1 MADGKVVI
9 DVILDD
15 GTVAKGVA
23 NIDKQLGGLAGTGKR
38 AAVGIKEIATSLGLV
53 ALASKA
59 INMVKQSIDGAISRY
74 DTLNNFPRV
83 LQLMGFDAKQSK
95 KAIDELS
102 DGIDGLP
109 TTLDSVAKTTQ
120 RLALMT
126 GDLKGATKTTLA
138 LNNAFLAS
146 GASAIDAERGLE
158 QYVQML
164 STGTVDLDSWKTLQ
178 ETMPIAL
185 NKTAEAFGFAGKS
198 AQRDLYEALK
208 NGEITFED
216 FNNKLIELN
225 DGVGGF
231 AELARKSTGGI
242 KTSWSNMKTAITKGV
257 ADVIGAIDKALESF
271 GGISGIFEALKL
283 HIKDTFSFIT
293 NLIPQIASVISILYN
308 TFMSVWYDTG
318 EVDDLLGKLGISPEA
333 AAIVESILKTITDSI
348 KTAFDFIGTIISG
361 LKQFWANN
369 GQEILQ
375 NAIIIFQGVWD
386 TVQTAFDGIKG
397 VIENVLGSN
406 VIPFI
411 QEKLSTIKQFWDEN
425 GQQIMQA
432 VQNAFEFIK
441 GVIEFVMPAVQFIIE
456 IVWAAIKDIIGG
468 ALDIIMGLIQVFT
481 GIFTGDWSQ
490 LWEGIK
496 KILGGAVDFISGL
509 MTLQF
514 FGGLKTIFMNLL
526 KSGTGLMQSMWTTI
540 VDFFKNFGSNVS
552 TTATEMVGKVIGY
565 FKNLFTDATNIF
577 GQLRTFG
584 ASIWNALKEAV
595 IGAARNIWSGVTQHF
610 SNMASNVRNLMHNV
624 KSSIVNIWNEAVSFL
639 KGIDL
644 TQIGKNIIQGLIN
657 GIGSMASAVVDKVK
671 SIGKSISNGFKNV
684 LGIHS
689 PSKVMADIAKW
700 IPEGIGVGIE
710 KNEKS
715 AIKSLQGLTDNLV
728 SNIQPEI
735 AVTNRLRGSKPSL
748 GNITPAVRMTGAN
761 IQNVFSDN
769 GSNQKFNNLVNAIR
783 ELAKRPISVQ
793 VNGREI
799 VYATVDDMASEIKFR
814 ENRFKG

>member
-1 MADGKVVI
+1 MADGRVVI

-23 NIDKQLGGLAGTGKR
+23 NIDKQLGGLTGAGKR
-38 AAVGIKEIATSLGLV
+38 AAAGIKEIVTSLGLV

-59 INMVKQSIDGAISRY
+59 INTVKQSIDGAISRY

-126 GDLKGATKTTLA
+126 GDLEGATKTTLA

-208 NGEITFED
+208 SGEITFED

-242 KTSWSNMKTAITKGV
+242 RTSWDNMKTAITKGV
-257 ADVIGAIDKALESF
+257 ANVIGAIDKALESF
-271 GGISGIFEALKL
+271 GGIAGIIDGLKVGVQTVFNWIVAAIPVVAEWIGIIVDKIREWLPPMDEVKSGFENTFQA
-283 HIKDTFSFIT
+283 IKDFVMPIVQDVVSFI
-293 NLIPQIASVISILYN
+293 QD
-308 TFMSVWYDTG
+308 VWGGLVSWWQENG
-318 EVDDLLGKLGISPEA
+318 E
-333 AAIVESILKTITDSI
+333 
-348 KTAFDFIGTIISG
+348 
-361 LKQFWANN
+361 Q
-369 GQEILQ
+369 
-375 NAIIIFQGVWD
+375 
-386 TVQTAFDGIKG
+386 
-397 VIENVLGSN
+397 
-406 VIPFI
+406 
-411 QEKLSTIKQFWDEN
+411 IKQ
-425 GQQIMQA
+425 A
-432 VQNAFEFIK
+432 VSNAFEFIK
-441 GVIEFVMPAVQFIIE
+441 SVIEFVMPAVQFVIE
-456 IVWAAIKDIIGG
+456 TVWAAIKDIIGG

-496 KILGGAVDFISGL
+496 KILSGAIDLIMGIMSLNFLGGIRKVLVDLGKKSVQIVKNMWDDIVKFFKTFTDDAASKVSGMASKVWEFAKNMATNFINTISN
-509 MTLQF
+509 
-514 FGGLKTIFMNLL
+514 LKNNVVNKFSEI
-526 KSGTGLMQSMWTTI
+526 KSGI
-540 VDFFKNFGSNVS
+540 IDK
-552 TTATEMVGKVIGY
+552 
-565 FKNLFTDATNIF
+565 
-577 GQLRTFG
+577 
-584 ASIWNALKEAV
+584 
-595 IGAARNIWSGVTQHF
+595 
-610 SNMASNVRNLMHNV
+610 V
-624 KSSIVNIWNEAVSFL
+624 KS
-639 KGIDL
+639 IDL
-644 TQIGKNIIQGLIN
+644 KDIGKNIIQGLIN

-671 SIGKSISNGFKNV
+671 SIGKSISNGFKNA

-700 IPEGIGVGIE
+700 IPAGIGVGIE
-710 KNEKS
+710 KNEKA

-735 AVTNRLRGSKPSL
+735 AVTNRLRGFKPSFGFSMIPFAGFGYAGEIAKSINPKEESL
-748 GNITPAVRMTGAN
+748 SQTGTVLEIYIT
-761 IQNVFSDN
+761 S
-769 GSNQKFNNLVNAIR
+769 
-783 ELAKRPISVQ
+783 ELDGKTVSK
-793 VNGREI
+793 EI
-799 VYATVDDMASEIKFR
+799 AGPLRIELDKINER
-814 ENRFKG
+814 ENILKYGRKSK

>member
-23 NIDKQLGGLAGTGKR
+23 NIDKQLGGLTGAGKR
-38 AAVGIKEIATSLGLV
+38 AAAGIKEIVTSLGLV
-53 ALASKA
+53 ALAAKA
-59 INMVKQSIDGAISRY
+59 INMVKSSLDGAISRY

-146 GASAIDAERGLE
+146 GASAADAERGLE

-164 STGTVDLDSWKTLQ
+164 STGTVDLESWKTLQ

-208 NGEITFED
+208 SGEITFED
-216 FNNKLIELN
+216 FNNKLVELN

-242 KTSWSNMKTAITKGV
+242 RTSWSNMKTAITKGV

-496 KILGGAVDFISGL
+496 SILGGAVDLILGIMSLNFL
-509 MTLQF
+509 
-514 FGGLKTIFMNLL
+514 GGIKKAFT
-526 KSGTGLMQSMWTTI
+526 SMFETSVNTVKNMWAKI
-540 VDFFKNFGSNVS
+540 VEFFK
-552 TTATEMVGKVIGY
+552 T
-565 FKNLFTDATNIF
+565 FTDDAASKVSGMASKVWEFAKNMATNFIN
-577 GQLRTFG
+577 TI
-584 ASIWNALKEAV
+584 SNLKNNV
-595 IGAARNIWSGVTQHF
+595 VNKF
-610 SNMASNVRNLMHNV
+610 SEIKNGIIDKV
-624 KSSIVNIWNEAVSFL
+624 KS
-639 KGIDL
+639 IDL
-644 TQIGKNIIQGLIN
+644 KDIGKNIIQGLIN

-671 SIGKSISNGFKNV
+671 SIGKSISNGFKDA

-689 PSKVMADIAKW
+689 PSKVMANIAKW
-700 IPEGIGVGIE
+700 IPAGIGEGIE

-728 SNIQPEI
+728 SSIQPEI
-735 AVTNRLRGSKPSL
+735 AVTNRLRGAKAPL
-748 GNITPAVRMTGAN
+748 GSMLTSGIQLTQSIIQGQTGINQYDDGEVKALLRKLVEKE
-761 IQNVFSDN
+761 INVYMDKEKV
-769 GSNQKFNNLVNAIR
+769 GSIMDGEQARRINLF
-783 ELAKRPISVQ
+783 
-793 VNGREI
+793 GRR
-799 VYATVDDMASEIKFR
+799 VALD
-814 ENRFKG
+814 

>member
-23 NIDKQLGGLAGTGKR
+23 NLDKQLGGLTGAGKR

-83 LQLMGFDAKQSK
+83 LQLMGFDAESSK
-95 KAIDELS
+95 KAIDKLS
-102 DGIDGLP
+102 DGIQGLP

-126 GDLKGATKTTLA
+126 GDLEGATKTTLA
-138 LNNAFLAS
+138 LNNAFIAS
-146 GASAIDAERGLE
+146 GASAADAERGLE

-164 STGTVDLDSWKTLQ
+164 STGTVDLESWRTLQ

-185 NKTAEAFGFAGKS
+185 NKTAEAFGFTGKS
-198 AQRDLYEALK
+198 AQNDLYSALK
-208 NGEITFED
+208 SGEITFDE
-216 FNNKLIELN
+216 FNGKLVELSN
-225 DGVGGF
+225 ATGGF
-231 AELARKSTGGI
+231 ADMAKESSGGI
-242 KTSWSNMKTAITKGV
+242 ATSWQNMKTAVVKGV
-257 ADVIGAIDKALESF
+257 TDVIGAID
-271 GGISGIFEALKL
+271 EALGGTGSIAGIIDGLKVGVQTVFNWIVAAIPVVAEWIGIIVDKIREWL
-283 HIKDTFSFIT
+283 PPMDEVKSGFENTFQAINDFVMPIVQDVVSFI
-293 NLIPQIASVISILYN
+293 QD
-308 TFMSVWYDTG
+308 VWGGLVSWWQENG
-318 EVDDLLGKLGISPEA
+318 E
-333 AAIVESILKTITDSI
+333 
-348 KTAFDFIGTIISG
+348 
-361 LKQFWANN
+361 Q
-369 GQEILQ
+369 
-375 NAIIIFQGVWD
+375 
-386 TVQTAFDGIKG
+386 
-397 VIENVLGSN
+397 
-406 VIPFI
+406 
-411 QEKLSTIKQFWDEN
+411 IKQ
-425 GQQIMQA
+425 A
-432 VQNAFEFIK
+432 VSNAFEFIK
-441 GVIEFVMPAVQFIIE
+441 SVIEFVMPAVQFVIE
-456 IVWAAIKDIIGG
+456 TVWTAIKDIISG
-468 ALDIIMGLIQVFT
+468 ALDVIMGLVQVFT

-671 SIGKSISNGFKNV
+671 SIGKSISNGFKNA

-700 IPEGIGVGIE
+700 IPAGIGVGIE

-715 AIKSLQGLTDNLV
+715 AIKSLQGLTDNLL

-735 AVTNRLRGSKPSL
+735 AVTNRLRGFKPSFSFSMIPFAGFGYAGEIAKSINPKEESL
-748 GNITPAVRMTGAN
+748 SQTGTVLEIYIT
-761 IQNVFSDN
+761 S
-769 GSNQKFNNLVNAIR
+769 
-783 ELAKRPISVQ
+783 ELDGKTVSK
-793 VNGREI
+793 EI
-799 VYATVDDMASEIKFR
+799 AGPLRIELDKINER
-814 ENRFKG
+814 ENILKYGRKSK

>member
-23 NIDKQLGGLAGTGKR
+23 NLDKQLGGLTGAGKR
-38 AAVGIKEIATSLGLV
+38 AAAGIKEIVTSLGLV

-59 INMVKQSIDGAISRY
+59 INTVKQSIDGAISRY

-146 GASAIDAERGLE
+146 GASAADAERGLE

-208 NGEITFED
+208 SGEITFDE
-216 FNNKLIELN
+216 FNGKLVELSN
-225 DGVGGF
+225 ATGGF
-231 AELARKSTGGI
+231 ADMAKESSGGI
-242 KTSWSNMKTAITKGV
+242 ATSWQNLKTTVVKGV
-257 ADVIGAIDKALESF
+257 ANVIGAID
-271 GGISGIFEALKL
+271 EALGGTGSIAGIIDGLKMDVQTVFNWIVAAIPVVAEWIGIIVDKIREWL
-283 HIKDTFSFIT
+283 PPMDEVKSGFENTFQAIKDFVMPIVQDVVSFI
-293 NLIPQIASVISILYN
+293 QD
-308 TFMSVWYDTG
+308 VWGGLVSWWQENG
-318 EVDDLLGKLGISPEA
+318 E
-333 AAIVESILKTITDSI
+333 
-348 KTAFDFIGTIISG
+348 
-361 LKQFWANN
+361 Q
-369 GQEILQ
+369 
-375 NAIIIFQGVWD
+375 
-386 TVQTAFDGIKG
+386 
-397 VIENVLGSN
+397 
-406 VIPFI
+406 
-411 QEKLSTIKQFWDEN
+411 IKQ
-425 GQQIMQA
+425 A
-432 VQNAFEFIK
+432 VSNAFEFIK
-441 GVIEFVMPAVQFIIE
+441 SVIEFVMPAVQFVIE
-456 IVWAAIKDIIGG
+456 TVWAAIKDIIGG

-481 GIFTGDWSQ
+481 GIFTGDWNQ

-496 KILGGAVDFISGL
+496 KILGGAVDLILGIMSLNFL
-509 MTLQF
+509 
-514 FGGLKTIFMNLL
+514 GGIKKAFTSMFE
-526 KSGTGLMQSMWTTI
+526 TGVNIVKNMWT
-540 VDFFKNFGSNVS
+540 
-552 TTATEMVGKVIGY
+552 
-565 FKNLFTDATNIF
+565 
-577 GQLRTFG
+577 
-584 ASIWNALKEAV
+584 
-595 IGAARNIWSGVTQHF
+595 
-610 SNMASNVRNLMHNV
+610 
-624 KSSIVNIWNEAVSFL
+624 SIVNSFKTFADNAASKVSGMASKVWEFAKNMATNFINTISNL
-639 KGIDL
+639 KNNVVNKFSEIKSGIIDKVKSIDL
-644 TQIGKNIIQGLIN
+644 KDIGKNIIQGLIN

-671 SIGKSISNGFKNV
+671 SIGKSISDGFKNV

-710 KNEKS
+710 RNEKS

-735 AVTNRLRGSKPSL
+735 AVTNRMRGFRPSFDFSMIPFAGFGYAGEIAKPINPKEESQTGTVLEIYVTSELDGKAVSKGIAEPLR
-748 GNITPAVRMTGAN
+748 I
-761 IQNVFSDN
+761 
-769 GSNQKFNNLVNAIR
+769 
-783 ELAKRPISVQ
+783 ELDKI
-793 VNGREI
+793 NE
-799 VYATVDDMASEIKFR
+799 R
-814 ENRFKG
+814 ENILKYGRKSK

>member
-102 DGIDGLP
+102 NGIDGLP

-120 RLALMT
+120 RLALIT

-146 GASAIDAERGLE
+146 GASSADASRGLE

-164 STGTVDLDSWKTLQ
+164 STGTVDLESWKTLQ

-208 NGEITFED
+208 SGEITFED

-231 AELARKSTGGI
+231 ADLARESSTGI
-242 KTSWSNMKTAITKGV
+242 RTSWQNVKTAVVKGV
-257 ADVIGAIDKALESF
+257 ADVIGAIDKALGSF
-271 GGISGIFEALKL
+271 GGIAGIFDGLKVGVQTVFNWIVAAIPVVAEWIGIIVDKIREWL
-283 HIKDTFSFIT
+283 PPMDEVKSGFENTFQAIKDFVMPIVQDVVSFI
-293 NLIPQIASVISILYN
+293 QD
-308 TFMSVWYDTG
+308 VWGGLVSWWQENG
-318 EVDDLLGKLGISPEA
+318 E
-333 AAIVESILKTITDSI
+333 
-348 KTAFDFIGTIISG
+348 
-361 LKQFWANN
+361 Q
-369 GQEILQ
+369 
-375 NAIIIFQGVWD
+375 
-386 TVQTAFDGIKG
+386 
-397 VIENVLGSN
+397 
-406 VIPFI
+406 
-411 QEKLSTIKQFWDEN
+411 IKQ
-425 GQQIMQA
+425 A
-432 VQNAFEFIK
+432 VSNAFEFIK
-441 GVIEFVMPAVQFIIE
+441 SVIEFVMPAVQFIIE
-456 IVWAAIKDIIGG
+456 TVWTAIKDIISG
-468 ALDIIMGLIQVFT
+468 ALDVIMGLVQVFT
-481 GIFTGDWSQ
+481 GIFTGDWSK

-496 KILGGAVDFISGL
+496 KILSGAVDFISGL

-514 FGGLKTIFMNLL
+514 FGGLKTIFTNLL
-526 KSGTGLMQSMWTTI
+526 KSGTGLMQSMWTSI
-540 VDFFKNFGSNVS
+540 VNFFKNFGSNAS
-552 TTATEMVGKVIGY
+552 ATAAEMVGKVIGY
-565 FKNLFTDATNIF
+565 FKNLFTDATNVF

-610 SNMASNVRNLMHNV
+610 SNMASSVQNLMHNV

-657 GIGSMASAVVDKVK
+657 GIGSMASALWNKVK
-671 SIGKSISNGFKNV
+671 EITDGIKEKISDA
-684 LGIHS
+684 LSIHS
-689 PSKVMADIAKW
+689 PSRWMRDMIGKNMMLGWRIGIDKEKSATLKKAAEMSEWMKPS
-700 IPEGIGVGIE
+700 IPEGF
-710 KNEKS
+710 
-715 AIKSLQGLTDNLV
+715 
-728 SNIQPEI
+728 
-735 AVTNRLRGSKPSL
+735 TNRLRGSVPL
-748 GNITPAVRMTGAN
+748 GNIFPG
-761 IQNVFSDN
+761 NV
-769 GSNQKFNNLVNAIR
+769 SNVSHSNTSIKNDHSKHIN
-783 ELAKRPISVQ
+783 VQ
-793 VNGREI
+793 VQGGYDEREI
-799 VYATVDDMASEIKFR
+799 AKQTEKTIRRMIFQM
-814 ENRFKG
+814 G

>member
-23 NIDKQLGGLAGTGKR
+23 NIDKQLGGLAGAGKR

-102 DGIDGLP
+102 NGIDGLP

-146 GASAIDAERGLE
+146 GASAADAERGLE

-164 STGTVDLDSWKTLQ
+164 STGTVDLESWRTLQ

-198 AQRDLYEALK
+198 AQNDLYNALK
-208 NGEITFED
+208 SGEITFED
-216 FNNKLIELN
+216 FNNKIVELN

-242 KTSWSNMKTAITKGV
+242 ATSWQNMKTAVVKGV
-257 ADVIGAIDKALESF
+257 ADVIGAIDKALGSF
-271 GGISGIFEALKL
+271 GGIAGIFDALKS

-293 NLIPQIASVISILYN
+293 NLIPQVANVISTLYN

-375 NAIIIFQGVWD
+375 NAITIFQGVWD

-397 VIENVLGSN
+397 VIENVLGNN

-456 IVWAAIKDIIGG
+456 TVWAAIKDIISG
-468 ALDIIMGLIQVFT
+468 ALDIIIGLIQVFT

-496 KILGGAVDFISGL
+496 KILSGAVDLIIGL

-526 KSGTGLMQSMWTTI
+526 KSGTGLIQSMWTSI
-540 VDFFKNFGSNVS
+540 VNFFKNFGSNVTS
-552 TTATEMVGKVIGY
+552 VTQNMVMSVIN
-565 FKNLFTDATNIF
+565 FFRNLFSQASNIF
-577 GQLRTFG
+577 STLRTFG
-584 ASIWNALKEAV
+584 ESIWNSLREAV
-595 IGAARNIWSGVTQHF
+595 VGAARNIWSGVTQHF

-639 KGIDL
+639 KGVDL

-748 GNITPAVRMTGAN
+748 GNLVPTATTAGGN

-769 GSNQKFNNLVNAIR
+769 GSNQKFINLVNAIR

-799 VYATVDDMASEIKFR
+799 VYATVDDMASEIQFR

>member
-23 NIDKQLGGLAGTGKR
+23 NIDKQLGGLTGAGKR
-38 AAVGIKEIATSLGLV
+38 AAAGIKEIVTSLGLV

-59 INMVKQSIDGAISRY
+59 INMVKSSLDGAISRY

-146 GASAIDAERGLE
+146 GVSAADAERGLE

-164 STGTVDLDSWKTLQ
+164 STGTVDLNSWKTLQ

-208 NGEITFED
+208 SGKITFED

-242 KTSWSNMKTAITKGV
+242 KTSWDNMKTAITKGV
-257 ADVIGAIDKALESF
+257 ADVIGAIDKALGSF
-271 GGISGIFEALKL
+271 GGIAGIFDALKL
-283 HIKDTFSFIT
+283 HIKDAFSFIT
-293 NLIPQIASVISILYN
+293 NLIPQIASVISTLYN
-308 TFMSVWYDTG
+308 AFMSVWNDTG
-318 EVDDLLGKLGISPEA
+318 EVDDLLGKLGISPEVA
-333 AAIVESILKTITDSI
+333 EIVESILKTITDSI

-375 NAIIIFQGVWD
+375 NAIIIFQGVWG

-397 VIENVLGSN
+397 VIENILGNN

-441 GVIEFVMPAVQFIIE
+441 GVIEFVMPVVQFIIKTA
-456 IVWAAIKDIIGG
+456 WAAIKDIIGG

-496 KILGGAVDFISGL
+496 KILSGAVDLILGIMSLNFL
-509 MTLQF
+509 
-514 FGGLKTIFMNLL
+514 GGIKNAFTSMFE
-526 KSGTGLMQSMWTTI
+526 TGVNIVKNMWT
-540 VDFFKNFGSNVS
+540 
-552 TTATEMVGKVIGY
+552 
-565 FKNLFTDATNIF
+565 
-577 GQLRTFG
+577 
-584 ASIWNALKEAV
+584 
-595 IGAARNIWSGVTQHF
+595 
-610 SNMASNVRNLMHNV
+610 
-624 KSSIVNIWNEAVSFL
+624 SIVNFFKTFADDAASKVSGMASKVWEFARNMATNFINTISNL
-639 KGIDL
+639 KNNVVNKFSEIKDGIIDKVRSIDL
-644 TQIGKNIIQGLIN
+644 RDIGKNIIQGLIN

-671 SIGKSISNGFKNV
+671 SIGKSISDGFKNV

-728 SNIQPEI
+728 SSIQPEI
-735 AVTNRLRGSKPSL
+735 AVTNRMRGFKPSFGFSMIPFAGFEYTGEIAKSINPKEESQTGTVL
-748 GNITPAVRMTGAN
+748 EIYITSELDGKAVSKGIAEPLR
-761 IQNVFSDN
+761 I
-769 GSNQKFNNLVNAIR
+769 
-783 ELAKRPISVQ
+783 ELDKI
-793 VNGREI
+793 NE
-799 VYATVDDMASEIKFR
+799 R
-814 ENRFKG
+814 ENILKYGRKSK

>member
-23 NIDKQLGGLAGTGKR
+23 NIDKQLGGLAGAGKR
-38 AAVGIKEIATSLGLV
+38 AAIGIKEIVTSLGLV
-53 ALASKA
+53 TLAAKA
-59 INMVKQSIDGAISRY
+59 IDMVKNSLDGAISRY

-126 GDLKGATKTTLA
+126 GDLKGATKTTIS

-146 GASAIDAERGLE
+146 GASAADAERGLE

-164 STGTVDLDSWKTLQ
+164 STGTVDLESWRTLQ

-185 NKTAEAFGFAGKS
+185 NKTADAFGFAGKS
-198 AQRDLYEALK
+198 AQNDLYNALK
-208 NGEITFED
+208 SGEITFED
-216 FNNKLIELN
+216 FNNKLVELN

-242 KTSWSNMKTAITKGV
+242 ATSWQNMKTAVVKGV
-257 ADVIGAIDKALESF
+257 ADVIGAIDKALGSF
-271 GGISGIFEALKL
+271 GGIAGIFDGLKVGVQTVFNWIVASIPVVAEWIGIIVDKIREWL
-283 HIKDTFSFIT
+283 PPMDEIKNGFINAFQT
-293 NLIPQIASVISILYN
+293 IRDFVTPIVQEIVDFI
-308 TFMSVWYDTG
+308 MSVWG
-318 EVDDLLGKLGISPEA
+318 
-333 AAIVESILKTITDSI
+333 
-348 KTAFDFIGTIISG
+348 G
-361 LKQFWANN
+361 LVSWWQ
-369 GQEILQ
+369 
-375 NAIIIFQGVWD
+375 
-386 TVQTAFDGIKG
+386 
-397 VIENVLGSN
+397 
-406 VIPFI
+406 
-411 QEKLSTIKQFWDEN
+411 EN
-425 GQQIMQA
+425 GEQIMQA

-496 KILGGAVDFISGL
+496 KILGGAVDLILGIMSLNFL
-509 MTLQF
+509 
-514 FGGLKTIFMNLL
+514 GGIKKAFT
-526 KSGTGLMQSMWTTI
+526 SMFETSVNTVKNMWAKI
-540 VDFFKNFGSNVS
+540 VEFFK
-552 TTATEMVGKVIGY
+552 T
-565 FKNLFTDATNIF
+565 FTDDAASKVSGMASKVWEFAKNMATNFIN
-577 GQLRTFG
+577 TI
-584 ASIWNALKEAV
+584 SNLKNNV
-595 IGAARNIWSGVTQHF
+595 VNKF
-610 SNMASNVRNLMHNV
+610 SEIKNGIIDKV
-624 KSSIVNIWNEAVSFL
+624 KS
-639 KGIDL
+639 IDL
-644 TQIGKNIIQGLIN
+644 KDIGKNIIQGLIN

-671 SIGKSISNGFKNV
+671 SIGKSISNGFKNA

-710 KNEKS
+710 RNEKS

-735 AVTNRLRGSKPSL
+735 AVTNRMRGFRPSL
-748 GNITPAVRMTGAN
+748 GNLVPTATTAGGN
-761 IQNVFSDN
+761 IQNVFSNN
-769 GSNQKFNNLVNAIR
+769 GSNQKFINLVNAIR
-783 ELAKRPISVQ
+783 ELSKRPISVQ
-793 VNGREI
+793 VDGREI
-799 VYATVDDMASEIKFR
+799 VYATVDEMREVLEFKKNI
-814 ENRFKG
+814 ENRFRG

>member
-23 NIDKQLGGLAGTGKR
+23 NIDKQLGGLTGAGKR
-38 AAVGIKEIATSLGLV
+38 AAAGIKEIVTSLGLV
-53 ALASKA
+53 ALAAKA
-59 INMVKQSIDGAISRY
+59 INMVKSSLDGAISRY

-146 GASAIDAERGLE
+146 GASAADAERGLE

-164 STGTVDLDSWKTLQ
+164 STGTVDLESWKTLQ

-208 NGEITFED
+208 SGEITFED
-216 FNNKLIELN
+216 FNNKLVELN

-242 KTSWSNMKTAITKGV
+242 RTSWSNMKTAITKGV
-257 ADVIGAIDKALESF
+257 ADVIGAIDKALGSF
-271 GGISGIFEALKL
+271 GGIAGIFDGLKVGVQTVFNWIVAAIPVVAEWIGIIVDKIREWL
-283 HIKDTFSFIT
+283 PPMDEVKSGFENTFQAIKDFVMPIVQDVVSFI
-293 NLIPQIASVISILYN
+293 QD
-308 TFMSVWYDTG
+308 VWGGLVSWWQENG
-318 EVDDLLGKLGISPEA
+318 E
-333 AAIVESILKTITDSI
+333 
-348 KTAFDFIGTIISG
+348 
-361 LKQFWANN
+361 Q
-369 GQEILQ
+369 
-375 NAIIIFQGVWD
+375 
-386 TVQTAFDGIKG
+386 
-397 VIENVLGSN
+397 
-406 VIPFI
+406 
-411 QEKLSTIKQFWDEN
+411 IKQ
-425 GQQIMQA
+425 A
-432 VQNAFEFIK
+432 VSNAFEFIK
-441 GVIEFVMPAVQFIIE
+441 SVIEFVMPAVQFIIE
-456 IVWAAIKDIIGG
+456 TVWAAIKDIIGG

-496 KILGGAVDFISGL
+496 KILGGAVDLILGIMSLNFL
-509 MTLQF
+509 
-514 FGGLKTIFMNLL
+514 GGIKKAFTSMFE
-526 KSGTGLMQSMWTTI
+526 TGVNTVKNMWT
-540 VDFFKNFGSNVS
+540 
-552 TTATEMVGKVIGY
+552 
-565 FKNLFTDATNIF
+565 
-577 GQLRTFG
+577 
-584 ASIWNALKEAV
+584 
-595 IGAARNIWSGVTQHF
+595 
-610 SNMASNVRNLMHNV
+610 
-624 KSSIVNIWNEAVSFL
+624 SIVNFFKTFADDAASKVSGMASKVWEFAKNMATNFINTISNL
-639 KGIDL
+639 KNNVVNKFSEIKDGIIDKVKSIDL
-644 TQIGKNIIQGLIN
+644 KDIGKNIIQGLIN

-671 SIGKSISNGFKNV
+671 SIGKSISNGFKNA

-700 IPEGIGVGIE
+700 IPAGIGVGIE
-710 KNEKS
+710 KNEKA

-735 AVTNRLRGSKPSL
+735 AVTNRLRGFKPSFSFSKIPFAGFGYAGEIAKSINPKEESL
-748 GNITPAVRMTGAN
+748 SQTGTVLEIYIT
-761 IQNVFSDN
+761 S
-769 GSNQKFNNLVNAIR
+769 
-783 ELAKRPISVQ
+783 ELDGKTVSK
-793 VNGREI
+793 EI
-799 VYATVDDMASEIKFR
+799 AGPLRIELDKINER
-814 ENRFKG
+814 ENILKYGRKSK

>member
-23 NIDKQLGGLAGTGKR
+23 NIDKQLGGLAGAGKR
-38 AAVGIKEIATSLGLV
+38 AAVGMKEIATSLGLI

-146 GASAIDAERGLE
+146 GASAIDAERGLD

-164 STGTVDLDSWKTLQ
+164 STGTVDLESWKTLQ

-208 NGEITFED
+208 SGKITFED
-216 FNNKLIELN
+216 FNNKLVELN

-242 KTSWSNMKTAITKGV
+242 RTSWSNMKTAITKGV
-257 ADVIGAIDKALESF
+257 ADVIGAIDKALGSF
-271 GGISGIFEALKL
+271 GGIAGIFDKLKA

-293 NLIPQIASVISILYN
+293 NLIPQIASVISTLYN

-375 NAIIIFQGVWD
+375 NAITIFQGVWD

-411 QEKLSTIKQFWDEN
+411 QEKLSIIKQFWDEN

-481 GIFTGDWSQ
+481 GIFTGDWSK

-496 KILGGAVDFISGL
+496 MILGGAVDLILGIMSLNFL
-509 MTLQF
+509 
-514 FGGLKTIFMNLL
+514 GGIKKAFTSMFE
-526 KSGTGLMQSMWTTI
+526 TGVNTVKNMWAKI
-540 VDFFKNFGSNVS
+540 VEFFK
-552 TTATEMVGKVIGY
+552 T
-565 FKNLFTDATNIF
+565 FTDDAASKVSGMASKVWEFAKNMATNFIN
-577 GQLRTFG
+577 TI
-584 ASIWNALKEAV
+584 SNLKNNV
-595 IGAARNIWSGVTQHF
+595 VNKF
-610 SNMASNVRNLMHNV
+610 SEIKNGIIDKV
-624 KSSIVNIWNEAVSFL
+624 KS
-639 KGIDL
+639 IDL
-644 TQIGKNIIQGLIN
+644 KDIGKNIIQGLIN

-700 IPEGIGVGIE
+700 IPAGIGVGIE

-715 AIKSLQGLTDNLV
+715 AIKSLQGLMDNLV

-735 AVTNRLRGSKPSL
+735 AVTNRLRGAKAPL
-748 GNITPAVRMTGAN
+748 GSMLTSGIQLTQSIIQGQTGINQYDDGEVKALLRKLVEKE
-761 IQNVFSDN
+761 INVYMDKEKV
-769 GSNQKFNNLVNAIR
+769 GSIMDGEQARRINLF
-783 ELAKRPISVQ
+783 
-793 VNGREI
+793 GRR
-799 VYATVDDMASEIKFR
+799 VALD
-814 ENRFKG
+814 

>member
-23 NIDKQLGGLAGTGKR
+23 NIDKQLGGLSGSGKR
-38 AAVGIKEIATSLGLV
+38 AAAGIKEIVTSLGLV
-53 ALASKA
+53 SLAAKA
-59 INMVKQSIDGAISRY
+59 IDMVKNSLDSAISRY

-95 KAIDELS
+95 KAIEELS

-126 GDLKGATKTTLA
+126 GDLEGATKTTLA

-146 GASAIDAERGLE
+146 GASAADAERGLE

-164 STGTVDLDSWKTLQ
+164 STGSVDLESWKTLQ

-208 NGEITFED
+208 SGEITFED
-216 FNNKLIELN
+216 FNNKLVELN

-242 KTSWSNMKTAITKGV
+242 ATSWQNVKTAVVKGV
-257 ADVIGAIDKALESF
+257 ADVIGAIDKALGSF
-271 GGISGIFEALKL
+271 GGIAGIFDALKS

-293 NLIPQIASVISILYN
+293 NLIPQIASVISTLYN
-308 TFMSVWYDTG
+308 AFMSVWNDTG
-318 EVDDLLGKLGISPEA
+318 EVDDLLGKLGISPEVA
-333 AAIVESILKTITDSI
+333 EIVESILKTITDSI
-348 KTAFDFIGTIISG
+348 KTAFDFIETIISG

-369 GQEILQ
+369 WQEILQ
-375 NAIIIFQGVWD
+375 NAIIIFQGVWG

-397 VIENVLGSN
+397 VIENVLGNN

-441 GVIEFVMPAVQFIIE
+441 GVIEFVMPVIQFIIE
-456 IVWAAIKDIIGG
+456 TAWAAIKDIIGG
-468 ALDIIMGLIQVFT
+468 ALDVIMGLVQVFT

-514 FGGLKTIFMNLL
+514 FGGLKTIFTNLL
-526 KSGTGLMQSMWTTI
+526 KSGTGLMQSMWTSI
-540 VDFFKNFGSNVS
+540 VNFFKNFGSNVS
-552 TTATEMVGKVIGY
+552 TTAAEMVGKVIGY
-565 FKNLFTDATNIF
+565 FKNLFTDATNVF

-595 IGAARNIWSGVTQHF
+595 ISAARNIWSGVTQHF

-657 GIGSMASAVVDKVK
+657 GIGSMASALWNKVK
-671 SIGKSISNGFKNV
+671 EITDGIKEKISDA
-684 LGIHS
+684 LSIHS
-689 PSKVMADIAKW
+689 PSRWMRDMIGKNMMLGWRI
-700 IPEGIGVGIE
+700 GID
-710 KNEKS
+710 KEKS
-715 AIKSLQGLTDNLV
+715 ATLKKAAEMSEWMKP
-728 SNIQPEI
+728 SIQEGF
-735 AVTNRLRGSKPSL
+735 TNRLRGVSVPL
-748 GNITPAVRMTGAN
+748 GNIFPG
-761 IQNVFSDN
+761 NV
-769 GSNQKFNNLVNAIR
+769 SNVSHSNTSIKNDHSKHIN
-783 ELAKRPISVQ
+783 VQ
-793 VNGREI
+793 VQGGYDEREI
-799 VYATVDDMASEIKFR
+799 AKQTEKTIRRMIFQM
-814 ENRFKG
+814 G

>member
-23 NIDKQLGGLAGTGKR
+23 NLDKQLGGLSGSGKR
-38 AAVGIKEIATSLGLV
+38 AAAGIKEIVTSLGLV
-53 ALASKA
+53 TLAAKA
-59 INMVKQSIDGAISRY
+59 IDMVKNSLDGAISRY

-126 GDLKGATKTTLA
+126 GDLEGATKTTLA

-146 GASAIDAERGLE
+146 GASAADAERGLE

-164 STGTVDLDSWKTLQ
+164 STGTVDLESWRTLQ

-198 AQRDLYEALK
+198 AQNDLYNALK
-208 NGEITFED
+208 SGEITFED

-242 KTSWSNMKTAITKGV
+242 KTSWNNMKTAITKGV
-257 ADVIGAIDKALESF
+257 ADVIGAIDKALGSF
-271 GGISGIFEALKL
+271 GGIAGIFDALKS

-293 NLIPQIASVISILYN
+293 NLIPQIASVISTLYN
-308 TFMSVWYDTG
+308 AFMSVWNDTG
-318 EVDDLLGKLGISPEA
+318 EVDDLLGKLGISPEV

-397 VIENVLGSN
+397 VIENVLGNN

-441 GVIEFVMPAVQFIIE
+441 GVIEFVMPVVQFIIE
-456 IVWAAIKDIIGG
+456 TVWAAIKDIIGG

-496 KILGGAVDFISGL
+496 KILGGAVDLILGIMSLNFL
-509 MTLQF
+509 
-514 FGGLKTIFMNLL
+514 GGIKKAFT
-526 KSGTGLMQSMWTTI
+526 SMFETSVNTVKNMWAKI
-540 VDFFKNFGSNVS
+540 VEFFK
-552 TTATEMVGKVIGY
+552 T
-565 FKNLFTDATNIF
+565 FTDDAASKVSGMASKVWEFAKNMATNFIN
-577 GQLRTFG
+577 TI
-584 ASIWNALKEAV
+584 SNLKNNV
-595 IGAARNIWSGVTQHF
+595 VNKF
-610 SNMASNVRNLMHNV
+610 SEIKNGIIDKV
-624 KSSIVNIWNEAVSFL
+624 KS
-639 KGIDL
+639 IDL
-644 TQIGKNIIQGLIN
+644 KDIGKNIIQGLIN

-671 SIGKSISNGFKNV
+671 SIGKSISNGFKNA

-700 IPEGIGVGIE
+700 IPAGIGVGIE

-735 AVTNRLRGSKPSL
+735 AVTNRLRGAKAPL
-748 GNITPAVRMTGAN
+748 GSMLTSGIQLTQSIIQGQTGINQYDDGEVKALLRKLVEKE
-761 IQNVFSDN
+761 INVYMDKEKV
-769 GSNQKFNNLVNAIR
+769 GSIMDGEQARRINLF
-783 ELAKRPISVQ
+783 
-793 VNGREI
+793 GRR
-799 VYATVDDMASEIKFR
+799 VALD
-814 ENRFKG
+814 

>member
-23 NIDKQLGGLAGTGKR
+23 NLDKQLGGLTGAGKR
-38 AAVGIKEIATSLGLV
+38 AAAGIKEIVTSLGLV

-59 INMVKQSIDGAISRY
+59 INTVKQSIDGAISRY

-146 GASAIDAERGLE
+146 GASAADAERGLE

-208 NGEITFED
+208 SGEITFDE
-216 FNNKLIELN
+216 FNGKLVELSN
-225 DGVGGF
+225 ATGGF
-231 AELARKSTGGI
+231 ADMAKESSGGI
-242 KTSWSNMKTAITKGV
+242 ATSWQNLKTTVVKGV
-257 ADVIGAIDKALESF
+257 ANVIGAID
-271 GGISGIFEALKL
+271 EALGGTGSIAGIIDGLKMDVQTVFNWIVAAIPVVAEWIGIIVDKIREWL
-283 HIKDTFSFIT
+283 PPMDEVKSGFENTFQAIKDFVVPIVQDVVSFI
-293 NLIPQIASVISILYN
+293 QD
-308 TFMSVWYDTG
+308 VWGGLVSWWQENG
-318 EVDDLLGKLGISPEA
+318 E
-333 AAIVESILKTITDSI
+333 
-348 KTAFDFIGTIISG
+348 
-361 LKQFWANN
+361 Q
-369 GQEILQ
+369 
-375 NAIIIFQGVWD
+375 
-386 TVQTAFDGIKG
+386 
-397 VIENVLGSN
+397 
-406 VIPFI
+406 
-411 QEKLSTIKQFWDEN
+411 IKQ
-425 GQQIMQA
+425 A
-432 VQNAFEFIK
+432 VSNAFEFIK
-441 GVIEFVMPAVQFIIE
+441 SVIEFVMPAVQFVIE
-456 IVWAAIKDIIGG
+456 TVWAAIKDIIGG

-481 GIFTGDWSQ
+481 GIFTGDWNQ

-496 KILGGAVDFISGL
+496 KILGGAVDLILGIMSLNFL
-509 MTLQF
+509 
-514 FGGLKTIFMNLL
+514 GGIKKAFTSMFE
-526 KSGTGLMQSMWTTI
+526 TGVNIVKNMWT
-540 VDFFKNFGSNVS
+540 
-552 TTATEMVGKVIGY
+552 
-565 FKNLFTDATNIF
+565 
-577 GQLRTFG
+577 
-584 ASIWNALKEAV
+584 
-595 IGAARNIWSGVTQHF
+595 
-610 SNMASNVRNLMHNV
+610 
-624 KSSIVNIWNEAVSFL
+624 SIVNSFKTFADNAASKVSGMASKVWEFAKNMATNFINTISNL
-639 KGIDL
+639 KNNVVNKFSEIKSGIIDKVKSIDL
-644 TQIGKNIIQGLIN
+644 KDIGKNIIQGLIN

-671 SIGKSISNGFKNV
+671 SIGKSISDGFKNV

-710 KNEKS
+710 RNEKS

-735 AVTNRLRGSKPSL
+735 AVTNRMRGFRPSFDFSMIPFAGFGYAGEIAKPINPKEESQTGTVLEIYVTSELDGKAVSKWIAEPLR
-748 GNITPAVRMTGAN
+748 I
-761 IQNVFSDN
+761 
-769 GSNQKFNNLVNAIR
+769 
-783 ELAKRPISVQ
+783 ELDKI
-793 VNGREI
+793 NE
-799 VYATVDDMASEIKFR
+799 R
-814 ENRFKG
+814 ENILKYGRKSK